1 MPSWQKADV
10 QAIRGA
16 ITVQDNTAE
25 AIDEATCDMLR
36 TIQRKNGIGPES
48 VVSAFFSLTPDL
60 NATFPARAARGI
72 GWGSVPMLDTVELDV
87 PGSLRRTIRVLV
99 HVDRE
104 GPVHHAYLRGAEILR
119 PDLVE
124 KE

>member
-1 MPSWQKADV
+1 V
-10 QAIRGA
+10 RAIRGA
-16 ITVQDNTAE
+16 ITVDHNTVE
-25 AIDEATCDMLR
+25 AIEEATCEMLR
-36 TIQRKNGIGPES
+36 TIERRNRISPNS

-72 GWGSVPMLDTVELDV
+72 GWGAVPMLDTVELDV

-99 HVDRE
+99 HVDRDD
-104 GPVHHAYLRGAEILR
+104 PVHHAYLRGAEVLR

>member
-1 MPSWQKADV
+1 MPCWQTADV
-10 QAIRGA
+10 RAVRGA
-16 ITVQDNTAE
+16 ITVEHNTVE
-25 AIDEATCDMLR
+25 AIEEATCEMLR
-36 TIQRKNGIGPES
+36 TIERRNRIGPES
-48 VVSAFFSLTPDL
+48 VVSAFFSLTSDL

-72 GWGSVPMLDTVELDV
+72 GWGDVPMLDTVELDV

-99 HVDRE
+99 HVDRD